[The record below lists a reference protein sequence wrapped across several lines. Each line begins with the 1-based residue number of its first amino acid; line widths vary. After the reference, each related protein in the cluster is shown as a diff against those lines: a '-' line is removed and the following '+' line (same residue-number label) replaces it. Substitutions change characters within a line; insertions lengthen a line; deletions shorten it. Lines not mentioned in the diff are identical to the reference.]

1 MIIIIFV
8 INYSN
13 NIDINFIFN
22 NGIVFEILH
31 WFIIFIIG
39 TFLGYPIMNNLYNKI
54 EPEKFNL
61 GADYQARKQE
71 EFETGNEILFGD
83 RVNNLEK
90 RATIEKYY
98 ELSKKIILVQVV
110 ISIVSMVVLTI
121 IN

>member
-1 MIIIIFV
+1 
-8 INYSN
+8 
-13 NIDINFIFN
+13 
-22 NGIVFEILH
+22 
-31 WFIIFIIG
+31 
-39 TFLGYPIMNNLYNKI
+39 MNNLYNKI

-71 EFETGNEILFGD
+71 EFEIGNEILFGD

-110 ISIVSMVVLTI
+110 ISIILMVVLTI
-121 IN
+121 INR